1 MKKILKITLFFLA
14 MGIAALGFAEKTLYV
29 SSSGAALKADR
40 SASADTIAELSS
52 GTLLMVLDFQD
63 RWYKVSTPDEK
74 IGWIYRGK
82 VSETPPGEE
91 MPSTDDL
98 LGDLGDSG
106 ILLAAADTS
115 RSIRGKKQEDGED
128 GSVSQERLPE
138 SEKAFLNA
146 LNRILEFYTSDA
158 EVAAFLKEG
167 KIGEYR

>member
-1 MKKILKITLFFLA
+1 MKQILKITLFFLA

-29 SSSGAALKADR
+29 SLTGAALKADR

-52 GTLLMVLDFQD
+52 GTVLMVLDFQD
-63 RWYKVSTPDEK
+63 RWYKVSTPEEK

-91 MPSTDDL
+91 MPSADDL

-115 RSIRGKKQEDGED
+115 RSIRGKKTEE
-128 GSVSQERLPE
+128 SSPSQDKLSDAKKEHTD
-138 SEKAFLNA
+138 A
-146 LNRILEFYTSDA
+146 LDQILQFYTS
-158 EVAAFLKEG
+158 EEELRAFLKEG
-167 KIGEYR
+167 NIGEYQ